1 MTIQVAL
8 TFPDFA
14 AAQAFFNGAA
24 MQPKAD
30 TAAIVDNTKPAPGT
44 ITVLPEGAQIVAD
57 AKPAAKPG
65 RKPKASEPAPAPAA
79 SVPPLDVKNGDPLPA
94 SMQAESTVDPL
105 DVPAFLDR
113 REPAAEAAPPKVW
126 TEEEVRSVLKD
137 VSAKHGLD
145 AVRQLLVDNCGKSRI
160 SEVPATDYAKLAEA
174 AQKKIA
180 A

>member
-24 MQPKAD
+24 MQPKAEAV
-30 TAAIVDNTKPAPGT
+30 TYAETKPAPGT
-44 ITVLPEGAQIVAD
+44 ITVVDPAPAVET
-57 AKPAAKPG
+57 KPAAKPG

-79 SVPPLDVKNGDPLPA
+79 TVPPLDVAKGDPLPA
-94 SMQAESTVDPL
+94 SMQAEPSVDPL
-105 DVPAFLDR
+105 EVPAFLK
-113 REPAAEAAPPKVW
+113 REDPNAPPAKVW
-126 TEEEVRSVLKD
+126 TEDEVRDVLKA

-145 AVRQLLVDNCGKSRI
+145 AVRQLLVDVCGKSRI
-160 SEVPATDYAKLAEA
+160 SEVPAADYAKLAEA
-174 AQKKIA
+174 ANKKVA